1 MLIWCIRIKNIN
13 NKNSYVKNKNISVIL
28 YFKYYFNMLHIL
40 YLYICTYYYNNNLI
54 MHNYMQVTLNQT
66 LILTYKYM

>member
-1 MLIWCIRIKNIN
+1 
-13 NKNSYVKNKNISVIL
+13 
-28 YFKYYFNMLHIL
+28 MLHIL

>member
-1 MLIWCIRIKNIN
+1 
-13 NKNSYVKNKNISVIL
+13 
-28 YFKYYFNMLHIL
+28 MLHIL
-40 YLYICTYYYNNNLI
+40 YFTYVLYYYNNNLI